1 MDSITVNEVNSY
13 CAARGSAV
21 RVRKAISRAE
31 KEKREVK
38 VMRNDFRGLQRFDSK
53 SMPYPEKFDVISR
66 LSRI

>member
-31 KEKREVK
+31 KENREVK
-38 VMRNDFRGLQRFDSK
+38 VMRNDFRGLQIFDYK
-53 SMPYPEKFDVISR
+53 
-66 LSRI
+66 

>member
-21 RVRKAISRAE
+21 RVRKAIKRAE

-38 VMRNDFRGLQRFDSK
+38 VMRNDFRSLLSFGPK
-53 SMPYPEKFDVISR
+53 SMPDPEEFDVIAT